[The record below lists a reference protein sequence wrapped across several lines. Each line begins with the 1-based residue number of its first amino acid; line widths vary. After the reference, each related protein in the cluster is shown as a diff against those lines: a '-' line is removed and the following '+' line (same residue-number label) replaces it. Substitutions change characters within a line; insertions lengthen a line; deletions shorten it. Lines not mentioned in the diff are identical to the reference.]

1 MDWGSTTPSLGPTN
15 LLEELV
21 EPKETLGLQFTLK
34 GVTKAADEETH
45 LVSEVQE
52 RGADLPAPSKCS
64 TSRDLHVYS
73 YLGILTLPTDF
84 FYGGFVTWA

>member
-45 LVSEVQE
+45 VVSEVQE
-52 RGADLPAPSKCS
+52 RGADLPAPLQVQHPQEICMCTAIWK
-64 TSRDLHVYS
+64 
-73 YLGILTLPTDF
+73 F
-84 FYGGFVTWA
+84 